1 MPGGTLEWGETLRD
15 SVVREVAEEAGV
27 TRCVPGRLVGVFSRP
42 DRDPRFHGVTVVVE
56 CEVGEPSRPP
66 VNPLEIREVRA
77 LSSGRAP
84 HDHGLR
90 DAGHDG
96 RRDRAPRASPGVSGG
111 LVREV
116 VQIARPSRPYESGER
131 MEPLQ
136 EAQRIGEYV
145 VRRLVGEGGMG
156 KVYEA
161 EERLSKRRVALKV
174 LRPELTRS
182 EEGRRLFLNEMQVL
196 AQLEHPNVVR
206 SLATCE
212 VDGQLVMALEFLDG
226 RTLRQEL
233 VDRGRLPWPEAV
245 RVVVAIAEGLA
256 AAHAQQPA
264 VVHRDSKPE
273 NVMLTG
279 GGAVKVTDFGV
290 AKILAAAHA
299 TNTQSVGTL
308 QYMSPEQIDA
318 RAVDSR
324 SDLYALG
331 LVLYECLCG
340 AAPFRSSSPR
350 ELLNQQ
356 CTQVAPELPEEVR
369 ATLPAGVEQVMFR
382 LLEKSPDARPST
394 AHEVVEKLS
403 GFVTASSRVRGPAG
417 APQPTLVYTP
427 HAVPFKRTDTI
438 DLIERASQPREIS
451 TLAAVALILVL
462 SLVAGLAAYML
473 RLRIAGPEVA
483 ADPSR
488 GQTLTGP

>member
-1 MPGGTLEWGETLRD
+1 ME
-15 SVVREVAEEAGV
+15 
-27 TRCVPGRLVGVFSRP
+27 
-42 DRDPRFHGVTVVVE
+42 
-56 CEVGEPSRPP
+56 
-66 VNPLEIREVRA
+66 
-77 LSSGRAP
+77 
-84 HDHGLR
+84 
-90 DAGHDG
+90 
-96 RRDRAPRASPGVSGG
+96 
-111 LVREV
+111 
-116 VQIARPSRPYESGER
+116 QIE
-131 MEPLQ
+131 
-136 EAQRIGEYV
+136 RIGEYV

-182 EEGRRLFLNEMQVL
+182 EEGRRLFLNEMQIL

-245 RVVVAIAEGLA
+245 RIAVVIGEGLS

-264 VVHRDSKPE
+264 VVHRDLKPE
-273 NVMLTG
+273 NVMLADG
-279 GGAVKVTDFGV
+279 GTVKVTDFGV
-290 AKILAAAHA
+290 AKVLAAAHA

-318 RAVDSR
+318 RAIDAR

-331 LVLYECLCG
+331 LVLYECLAG
-340 AAPFRSSSPR
+340 AVPFRSSSPR

-356 CTQVAPELPEEVR
+356 CTQAAPDLPEEVR
-369 ATLPAGVEQVMFR
+369 STLPAGVEQVLFR
-382 LLEKSPDARPST
+382 MLEKHPEARPAS
-394 AHEVVEKLS
+394 ASEVVEQLAP
-403 GFVTASSRVRGPAG
+403 FVSAAARPRAQPPAT
-417 APQPTLVYTP
+417 PVTLVSTP
-427 HAVPFKRTDTI
+427 HASPEGLPVKRADTV
-438 DLIERASQPREIS
+438 DLIERATRPRQIS
-451 TLAAVALILVL
+451 TVVAVVLIIAL

-473 RLRIAGPEVA
+473 RLHVAGPEVA
-483 ADPSR
+483 AEHGR
-488 GQTLTGP
+488 GQHPTERRP

>member
-1 MPGGTLEWGETLRD
+1 M
-15 SVVREVAEEAGV
+15 
-27 TRCVPGRLVGVFSRP
+27 
-42 DRDPRFHGVTVVVE
+42 
-56 CEVGEPSRPP
+56 
-66 VNPLEIREVRA
+66 
-77 LSSGRAP
+77 
-84 HDHGLR
+84 
-90 DAGHDG
+90 
-96 RRDRAPRASPGVSGG
+96 
-111 LVREV
+111 
-116 VQIARPSRPYESGER
+116 ESIER
-131 MEPLQ
+131 T
-136 EAQRIGEYV
+136 QRIGEYV

-182 EEGRRLFLNEMQVL
+182 EEGRRLFLNEMQIL

-245 RVVVAIAEGLA
+245 RIVVAIGEGLA

-264 VVHRDSKPE
+264 IVHRDLKPE
-273 NVMLTG
+273 NVMLSEG
-279 GGAVKVTDFGV
+279 GTVKVTDFGV

-318 RAVDSR
+318 RAIDAR

-331 LVLYECLCG
+331 LVLYECLSG

-356 CTQVAPELPEEVR
+356 CTQAAPELPEEVR

-382 LLEKSPDARPST
+382 MLEKSPDARPST
-394 AHEVVEKLS
+394 AAEVVEKLAP
-403 GFVTASSRVRGPAG
+403 FVAASARARGAAVPPSA
-417 APQPTLVYTP
+417 TLVSTP
-427 HAVPFKRTDTI
+427 HAIPVKRTDTV
-438 DLIERASQPREIS
+438 DLIERAARPRQIS
-451 TLAAVALILVL
+451 TLVAIALIIAL
-462 SLVAGLAAYML
+462 SLVAGLAAYVL
-473 RLRIAGPEVA
+473 RLRLAGSEAA
-483 ADPSR
+483 ADPPR
-488 GQTLTGP
+488 GQTVTGPRP

>member
-1 MPGGTLEWGETLRD
+1 M
-15 SVVREVAEEAGV
+15 
-27 TRCVPGRLVGVFSRP
+27 
-42 DRDPRFHGVTVVVE
+42 
-56 CEVGEPSRPP
+56 
-66 VNPLEIREVRA
+66 
-77 LSSGRAP
+77 
-84 HDHGLR
+84 
-90 DAGHDG
+90 
-96 RRDRAPRASPGVSGG
+96 
-111 LVREV
+111 
-116 VQIARPSRPYESGER
+116 ESID
-131 MEPLQ
+131 
-136 EAQRIGEYV
+136 RIGEYV

-161 EERLSKRRVALKV
+161 EERLSRRRVALKV

-182 EEGRRLFLNEMQVL
+182 EEGRRLFLNEMQIL

-245 RVVVAIAEGLA
+245 RITVAIAEGLA

-264 VVHRDSKPE
+264 VVHRDLKPE
-273 NVMLTG
+273 NVMLSD

-290 AKILAAAHA
+290 AKILAVAHA

-318 RAVDSR
+318 RAIDAR

-331 LVLYECLCG
+331 LVLYECLSG

-356 CTQVAPELPEEVR
+356 CTQAAPELPEEVR
-369 ATLPAGVEQVMFR
+369 STLPAGVEQVLFR
-382 LLEKSPDARPST
+382 MLEKSADARPSS
-394 AHEVVEKLS
+394 AAEVIERLVP
-403 GFVTASSRVRGPAG
+403 FVSASTRGRS
-417 APQPTLVYTP
+417 APGPSPTTLVSTP
-427 HAVPFKRTDTI
+427 HAVPVKRADTI
-438 DLIERASQPREIS
+438 DLIEQAARPRQIS
-451 TLAAVALILVL
+451 TLVAVALIIVL
-462 SLVAGLAAYML
+462 SLVAGLAAYVL
-473 RLRIAGPEVA
+473 RLRLAGPEAA
-483 ADPSR
+483 ADAPR
-488 GQTLTGP
+488 GQTVTGPRP